1 MATTNLTLAKSGYV
15 KQASAGTVFPT
26 DTTTWYSL
34 EKSNSLETRL
44 YFGFSEMPAAYKHK
58 KLTSSRIRIQLKKL
72 DAGDSHA
79 NATIRIASS
88 DFDPATLTY
97 NNAPGMQGSTDE
109 IWAEV
114 TAASGDVWSSE
125 TFNSVKTWRFMK
137 TRACYLTYM
146 PGYELWPAA
155 AKTVLAGGG
164 LPYFEITFD
173 DSTTV
178 TSKIEYRS
186 GPQSGYRNPRNAISF
201 GWDYV
206 KDSTNTYCAV
216 ETWAQS
222 SATLYWKKSTDA
234 NYTSVSAGTAKSV
247 TIPANTF
254 PTASTIQWYV
264 EGTDEDGTTTQTEV
278 YSFSTAAATATAQC
292 LSPIDSVEDG
302 SAEITFRWSI
312 SSSDGQPASRVE
324 ADWQIDGSGSWTE
337 FLDVNEAV
345 TSFTMPANTLPAG
358 QIRWTVR
365 AYNVD
370 GTAGPW
376 SKPDASHFYGFI
388 NVAAPDPVEGLSATA
403 VPFTEVSWQSDG
415 QQAYRISIDG
425 EIVAE
430 GFGDSVYSWQSDLP
444 LSDGDHVI
452 AVSVQGIYGFWSQPS
467 TVTVTIANTPGDAV
481 TLTGIFETDA
491 FLSWA
496 TAAATADFLIFRDG
510 VRIGHT
516 DQTNF
521 TDRLAA
527 GQHAWKVLNRLADG
541 NYTESN
547 TVTGTIAVES
557 PTIAALD
564 GSVSWLELRLSA
576 NSDRILTFAADVT
589 SSLRHFS
596 GAAYPVLEVSPY
608 RSEGI
613 SLDAAWL
620 PQDPVI
626 GQFEQLLGKVV
637 ILKTVQ
643 GRLIVGALTAWTRTD
658 SAFYTAYR
666 FTLRRVHYEDFTD
679 DANS

>member
-26 DTTTWYSL
+26 DTSTWYSL
-34 EKSNSLETRL
+34 QKSDALEARL

-58 KLTSSRIRIQLKKL
+58 QLQKSRIRVQLRNTSNYRASA
-72 DAGDSHA
+72 DAY
-79 NATIRIASS
+79 ISS
-88 DFDPATLTY
+88 GDFDPATLTF
-97 NNAPGMQGSTDE
+97 NNAPSYYK
-109 IWAEV
+109 IAYYALLSIA
-114 TAASGDVWSSE
+114 AASSGDIWSGEFDAKE
-125 TFNSVKTWRFMK
+125 TGAFFK
-137 TRACYLTYM
+137 TRAIYLSGDSSA
-146 PGYELWPAA
+146 PD
-155 AKTVLAGGG
+155 AKTVLSGGG
-164 LPYFEITFD
+164 IPNIE
-173 DSTTV
+173 V
-178 TSKIEYRS
+178 TYDASVDVPSKIEYRS
-186 GPQSGYRNPRNAISF
+186 GPKSGYKNPRNAISF

-216 ETWAQS
+216 EEWEQS
-222 SATLYWKKSTDA
+222 SATLYWKTSSDES
-234 NYTSVSAGTAKSV
+234 YTAVVAGTSKSV

-254 PTASTIQWYV
+254 PTAETISWYV

-278 YSFSTAAATATAQC
+278 FTFSTAAATVYAQC
-292 LSPIDSVEDG
+292 LSPIASVEDG

-312 SSSDGQPASRVE
+312 TSSDGQPASRVR
-324 ADWQIDGSGSWTE
+324 ADWLVEGGSSWTE
-337 FLDVNEAV
+337 FLNVNEPV
-345 TSFTMPANTLPAG
+345 TSFALPANTLPAG
-358 QIRWTVR
+358 QIWWTVC

-376 SKPDASHFYGFI
+376 SRPDSSHFYGFI
-388 NVAAPDPVEGLSATA
+388 NVAAPNPVEGLSATA
-403 VPFTEVSWQSDG
+403 VPFATVSWQSEG
-415 QQAYRISIDG
+415 QQAYRVSIDG
-425 EIVAE
+425 EIAAQ

-444 LSDGDHVI
+444 LSDGEHTI

-467 TVTVTIANTPGDAV
+467 TVTVTIANTPGDAIV
-481 TLTGIFETDA
+481 LGGIFGTDA
-491 FLSWA
+491 FLSWV

-527 GQHAWKVLNRLADG
+527 GQHSWKILNRLADG

-547 TVTGTIAVES
+547 TVTGTTAVES

-564 GSVSWLELRLSA
+564 DSVSWIALRLSA
-576 NSDRILTFAADVT
+576 NSDRILTFAADV
-589 SSLRHFS
+589 SNSLRHFS
-596 GAAYPVLEVSPY
+596 GAAYPVLEISPY
-608 RSEGI
+608 RNEGI

-626 GQFEQLLGKVV
+626 GQFEQLLGKIV
-637 ILKTVQ
+637 IVKTTQ

-666 FTLRRVHYEDFTD
+666 FTLRRVHYEDFVD
-679 DANS
+679 DQDS

>member
-26 DTTTWYSL
+26 DTTTWYSV
-34 EKSNSLETRL
+34 ETESGLAKRL
-44 YFGFSEMPAAYKHK
+44 YFGYSAMPDSLKHK
-58 KLTSSRIRIQLKKL
+58 LLQSSRVRAFLRNPTNW
-72 DAGDSHA
+72 SHA
-79 NATIRIASS
+79 HSRVYVSS
-88 DFDPATLTY
+88 GDFDPATLTY
-97 NNAPGMQGSTDE
+97 NNAPGQYAQAFADLDLRD
-109 IWAEV
+109 V
-114 TAASGDVWSSE
+114 TSADVWQDVSFNAKE
-125 TFNSVKTWRFMK
+125 TGALLRS
-137 TRACYLTYM
+137 RAVYFSYD
-146 PGYELWPAA
+146 GIAA
-155 AKTVLAGGG
+155 EIKTVLSGGG
-164 LPYFEITFD
+164 SPVAEITYD
-173 DSTTV
+173 NSTTV
-178 TSKIEYRS
+178 ASKIEYRS

-206 KDSTNTYCAV
+206 KASSSQYCAV
-216 ETWAQS
+216 EEWAQS
-222 SATLYWKKSTDA
+222 SATFYWKVSGDA
-234 NYTSVSAGTAKSV
+234 NYTAVSAGTAKSV

-254 PTASTIQWYV
+254 PTASTIEWYV
-264 EGTDEDGTTTQTEV
+264 QGTDEDGTTTQTAV

-302 SAEITFRWSI
+302 SGPITFRWSI
-312 SSSDGQPASRVE
+312 SSTDGQPASRVE
-324 ADWQIDGSGSWTE
+324 ADWQIDGGDSWTE
-337 FLDVNEAV
+337 FLDVNQPQ
-345 TSFTMPANTLPAG
+345 TSFVMPANTLPAG

-370 GTAGPW
+370 GVAGPW

-496 TAAATADFLIFRDG
+496 TTAATADFLIFRDG

-626 GQFEQLLGKVV
+626 GQFEQLLGKII
-637 ILKTVQ
+637 ILKTTQ